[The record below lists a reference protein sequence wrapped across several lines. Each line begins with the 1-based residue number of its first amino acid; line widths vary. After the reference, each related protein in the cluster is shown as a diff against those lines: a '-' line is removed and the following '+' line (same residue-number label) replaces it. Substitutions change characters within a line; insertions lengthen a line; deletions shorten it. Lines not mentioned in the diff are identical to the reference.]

1 MCQQQKHSTLHPAGL
16 LKPLDL
22 PNRVWEEISM
32 DFIEALPK
40 SNGMDTILVVVDR
53 LSKFAHFLPLKHS
66 FTAAKV
72 ATAFVKDIV
81 RLHGFPESIVSD
93 RDKIFMIL
101 FWKELFRLQGTVLKK
116 STAYHPQ
123 TDGQSEVVNKTLET
137 YLRCF
142 VQGRPHKWIKWVP
155 WVELWYNTSYHAS
168 SKYTPFKILYGRD
181 PPRISRYS
189 AGQTAVSTLDEQL
202 AARNVVLDDLKF
214 NLLLAQQKMKKQEDK
229 KRTDV
234 QIEEGTF
241 VFLKLQPYRQQSLAR
256 RPYEKLAPRF
266 YGSFEVLKTIGKVAY
281 HLKLPYSSRIH
292 PVFHVSQLKIAKGN
306 HTAPAALPPQLAS
319 NLDLEVEPEDVL
331 GVRSRDHPKRT
342 IREVLIKWKGLPTTE
357 ATWEDL
363 DLIDGTFP
371 SFHLEDKVA
380 VWGWGIAKPPVIFI
394 YSRRGK
400 KGNKEGRKA
409 TVEEQG

>member
-1 MCQQQKHSTLHPAGL
+1 MGFQIRDGRLYYKEGLVIPNKSTFVTTLLQEYHNSAVGGHSGELKTYQRLAQDWYWMGMRKDVKKYVSECQVCQQQKHSTLHPAGL
-16 LKPLDL
+16 LQPLDL

-53 LSKFAHFLPLKHS
+53 LSKFAHFLPLKHP

-93 RDKIFMIL
+93 RDKIFMSL

-142 VQGRPHKWIKWVP
+142 VQGRPHEWIKWVP
-155 WVELWYNTSYHAS
+155 WAELWYNTSYHAS

-189 AGQTAVSTLDEQL
+189 VGQTAVSTLDEQL
-202 AARNVVLDDLKF
+202 AARNV
-214 NLLLAQQKMKKQEDK
+214 A
-229 KRTDV
+229 
-234 QIEEGTF
+234 
-241 VFLKLQPYRQQSLAR
+241 
-256 RPYEKLAPRF
+256 
-266 YGSFEVLKTIGKVAY
+266 
-281 HLKLPYSSRIH
+281 
-292 PVFHVSQLKIAKGN
+292 
-306 HTAPAALPPQLAS
+306 
-319 NLDLEVEPEDVL
+319 
-331 GVRSRDHPKRT
+331 
-342 IREVLIKWKGLPTTE
+342 
-357 ATWEDL
+357 
-363 DLIDGTFP
+363 
-371 SFHLEDKVA
+371 
-380 VWGWGIAKPPVIFI
+380 
-394 YSRRGK
+394 SRR
-400 KGNKEGRKA
+400 
-409 TVEEQG
+409 